1 MNWMYSCKQVARL
14 LSQRLDEPL
23 GMFERIR
30 LSVHLSMCD
39 DCRHVAQQLDCGTR
53 AYDQA
58 AGWDGR
64 QVRLRQRFL
73 DGVELLPWERSAIL
87 VTLG

>member
-39 DCRHVAQQLDCGTR
+39 DCRHVAQQLEGV
-53 AYDQA
+53 QA
-58 AGWDGR
+58 LSRDLFSEDLAVDENLEPSGPSGNR
-64 QVRLRQRFL
+64 CSPPNQP
-73 DGVELLPWERSAIL
+73 E
-87 VTLG
+87 

>member
-39 DCRHVAQQLDCGTR
+39 DCRHVAQQLNGV
-53 AYDQA
+53 
-58 AGWDGR
+58 
-64 QVRLRQRFL
+64 QVLSRDLFSEDL
-73 DGVELLPWERSAIL
+73 TADENLKP
-87 VTLG
+87 LGPSGNGYSPPNQPE